1 MVSSEQPHGVIPILR
16 EKRMIYV
23 WRSSV
28 AVRKRKKI
36 KINSERKIF
45 KECKLNSNQNLA
57 IRDKL
62 KRTIKRESRGAS
74 QVVILLIPNRIDVF
88 II

>member
-16 EKRMIYV
+16 EKQMIYV

-45 KECKLNSNQNLA
+45 KEYKLNSNQNLA

-62 KRTIKRESRGAS
+62 KRTIKRESRGAF